1 VSTQAL
7 NKEQKKRL
15 RALQVSAREA
25 RKALARSL
33 CPNPPG
39 KSNKSKKKR
48 KLDADT
54 QANFKKICMHLE
66 ASEMMARLPLPA
78 MEAVKKAIMVK
89 LQAEGLTFT

>member
-1 VSTQAL
+1 MSTQAL

-39 KSNKSKKKR
+39 RSKKSKKRR
-48 KLDADT
+48 KLDVDT

-78 MEAVKKAIMVK
+78 MEAVKKAIMDN

>member
-1 VSTQAL
+1 M

-39 KSNKSKKKR
+39 KSKKSKKKR

-54 QANFKKICMHLE
+54 QANFKKMCMHLE

-78 MEAVKKAIMVK
+78 MEAVKKAIMDN
-89 LQAEGLTFT
+89 LQAEGLTLT

>member
-1 VSTQAL
+1 MSTQAL
-7 NKEQKKRL
+7 NKEQKNRL

-39 KSNKSKKKR
+39 KSKKSKKKR

-54 QANFKKICMHLE
+54 QANFKKMCMHLE
-66 ASEMMARLPLPA
+66 ASEMMARLPLPD
-78 MEAVKKAIMVK
+78 MEAVKQAIMDRLK
-89 LQAEGLTFT
+89 EKGLAFT